1 MALLKIHVHQLK
13 SETIIPSLARQP
25 HVQCT
30 IHGQHI
36 NLRPILY
43 SYVK

>member
-1 MALLKIHVHQLK
+1 MALLKIYVHQLK

-30 IHGQHI
+30 IHGQHFYP
-36 NLRPILY
+36 RPILH